1 MSAGSAAGTAT
12 GAGVEGKAPRTRPFY
27 AFLRI
32 VSRTIFR
39 TYFRGRWAGVEGVP
53 RTGGVLLAANH
64 QSFLDPVL
72 VGLPLPREC
81 HYMARDSLF
90 KNRWFRRLI
99 VHLNAFPVRRGA
111 ADLGAVK
118 EILRR
123 LRNGAAVVVFP
134 EATRTRDGSI
144 GEINAN
150 SISIAKKAGV
160 VIVPVIIDG
169 AFDSYPRT
177 AKFPRPARI
186 RVTFAEPLSIEQ
198 VREWPLERLHEAVTL
213 RLHDGMRQSRAARG
227 IKAENGEG

>member
-1 MSAGSAAGTAT
+1 MSGRAAEAASSATSG
-12 GAGVEGKAPRTRPFY
+12 GAAVPSAERAHVRPFY
-27 AFLRI
+27 AFLRLL
-32 VSRTIFR
+32 SRAIFR
-39 TYFRGRWAGVEGVP
+39 VYFRGRASGVGGVP

-90 KNRWFRRLI
+90 RNRWFRRLI

-123 LRNGAAVVVFP
+123 LKNGAAVVVFP

-150 SISIAKKAGV
+150 SLSIARKAGV
-160 VIVPVIIDG
+160 AIVPVIIDG
-169 AFDSYPRT
+169 AFECYPRT
-177 AKFPRPARI
+177 AKFPRPGRI
-186 RVTFAEPLSIEQ
+186 RVTFAPPLSAEEVRDWPIE
-198 VREWPLERLHEAVTL
+198 RIHAEVTQ
-213 RLHDGMRQSRAARG
+213 RLHDGMKQSRAERSTQP
-227 IKAENGEG
+227 